1 MMIRLYPEQLRA
13 QLTEGLRAAYLL
25 LGNDPLLLQESQ
37 DAIREA
43 AAAQGFTEHHT
54 FSIDNSTDWQAIF
67 ALSQAMSL
75 FASRQTLL
83 LILPENGPNAAI
95 NEQLATLVGLLHDDL
110 LLIVRGNKLTKA
122 QENAAWLTALAQRAV
137 QVSCQTPEYAQ
148 LPCWLAARAKQHQLQ
163 LDDAAS
169 QLLCYCYEGNLL
181 ALAQALERLALLWPD
196 GKLTLPRVEQAVND
210 AAHFTPYHW
219 VDALLAG
226 KSKRVLHVLQQ
237 LRLEGCE
244 PAILLRTLQR
254 ELLLLVTLK
263 RQATH
268 TPLRSLFDK
277 HRVWQNRRQLLSDAL
292 TRLSGEQLRQ
302 AVTLLTRA
310 ELTFKQD
317 YGHDVW
323 PELESLSLL
332 LCHKALADVFVD
344 MTQLQAIYGGTF
356 DPVHYGHLKP
366 VEILANQ
373 IGLSK
378 VIIMP
383 NNVPPHRPQPE
394 ATSAQRVHML
404 KLAIADKPLFTLD
417 ERELRRDTPS
427 WTAQTLQ
434 EWRQEQGPRKPLAF
448 IIGQDSLL
456 TFPTW
461 HNYETILDN
470 AHLIVCRRPGYP
482 LTMAQEA
489 DQRWLDRHLTHD
501 VESLHNRP
509 SGVIYLAETPW
520 FDISATIIRQRLER
534 GESCA
539 EMLPAAVLDY
549 IREQGLYC

>member
-1 MMIRLYPEQLRA
+1 M
-13 QLTEGLRAAYLL
+13 
-25 LGNDPLLLQESQ
+25 
-37 DAIREA
+37 
-43 AAAQGFTEHHT
+43 
-54 FSIDNSTDWQAIF
+54 
-67 ALSQAMSL
+67 
-75 FASRQTLL
+75 
-83 LILPENGPNAAI
+83 
-95 NEQLATLVGLLHDDL
+95 
-110 LLIVRGNKLTKA
+110 
-122 QENAAWLTALAQRAV
+122 
-137 QVSCQTPEYAQ
+137 
-148 LPCWLAARAKQHQLQ
+148 
-163 LDDAAS
+163 
-169 QLLCYCYEGNLL
+169 
-181 ALAQALERLALLWPD
+181 
-196 GKLTLPRVEQAVND
+196 
-210 AAHFTPYHW
+210 
-219 VDALLAG
+219 
-226 KSKRVLHVLQQ
+226 
-237 LRLEGCE
+237 
-244 PAILLRTLQR
+244 
-254 ELLLLVTLK
+254 
-263 RQATH
+263 
-268 TPLRSLFDK
+268 
-277 HRVWQNRRQLLSDAL
+277 
-292 TRLSGEQLRQ
+292 
-302 AVTLLTRA
+302 
-310 ELTFKQD
+310 
-317 YGHDVW
+317 
-323 PELESLSLL
+323 
-332 LCHKALADVFVD
+332 VD

-434 EWRQEQGPRKPLAF
+434 EWRQEQGPHKPLAF

-470 AHLIVCRRPGYP
+470 VHLIVCRRPGYP

-534 GESCA
+534 GESCD